1 MVAGYNLSTAPAG
14 ANPRFGSGHRIGSSG
29 AADQPSE
36 RESVPIPYDDKTLAG
51 EVADE
56 GLPQSFIETIP
67 HRLVDN
73 EQRGAAGNE
82 ETPRQAPAGR

>member
-1 MVAGYNLSTAPAG
+1 M
-14 ANPRFGSGHRIGSSG
+14 
-29 AADQPSE
+29 
-36 RESVPIPYDDKTLAG
+36 PIPYDDKTLAG

-73 EQRGAAGNE
+73 EQRGATGNE
-82 ETPRQAPAGR
+82 KTPRQALAGR